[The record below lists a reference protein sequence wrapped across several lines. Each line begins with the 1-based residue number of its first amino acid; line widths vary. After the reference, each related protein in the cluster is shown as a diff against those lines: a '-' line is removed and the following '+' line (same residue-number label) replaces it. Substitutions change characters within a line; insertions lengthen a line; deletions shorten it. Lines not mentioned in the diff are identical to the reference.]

1 MKRKDVRSKELVD
14 FEGIVKDYNVDVM
27 LYESKIDSK
36 KDVGSMWQLVCGKIQ
51 YKTNFPTVN
60 MGGRGGGR
68 CGGVEGRVLFLRQQ
82 IWVRYANVRNV
93 KAGSRYLSETKI

>member
-60 MGGRGGGR
+60 MGGRGGGGVR
-68 CGGVEGRVLFLRQQ
+68 GGRGESTFSTTTNMGALC
-82 IWVRYANVRNV
+82 
-93 KAGSRYLSETKI
+93 KC